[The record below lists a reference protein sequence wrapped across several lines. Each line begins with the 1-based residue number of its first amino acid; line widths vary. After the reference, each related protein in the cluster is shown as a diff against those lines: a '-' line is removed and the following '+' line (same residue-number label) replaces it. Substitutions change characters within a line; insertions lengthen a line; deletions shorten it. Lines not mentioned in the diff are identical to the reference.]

1 MAAAPIKKRLR
12 DMLMADTLSKRLLVL
27 MWVALV
33 GSHFL
38 AYATVRVFHMPAQRP
53 GESMFERMP
62 TMPSLPPT
70 PGVPQAA
77 TEPAGGPWQ
86 AAPPGGSPQGETPPG
101 DRDAKGLPAP
111 HPGTAPPRPPP
122 DGLWQPPHPTG
133 PADLPAPGPRPLPW
147 DALLLD
153 YGVRLAVIAA
163 AAWLGSRW
171 VSAPMRRLA
180 LASRALGD
188 SIGAREDAAPPLDE
202 RHGTA
207 EVREVAEVFN
217 RMAAQLRG
225 QFQSRSLMVAAISH
239 DLRTPL
245 TRLRLRLE
253 SMGEDTGQQQ
263 RCAADIREMN
273 ELIDNALEVFRLE
286 GPGYREPSQRADVSA
301 LVQAL
306 ADDLAEQGQPVTF
319 TGHPVVAD
327 IQPGALRRVVAN
339 LVGNA
344 LRYGGH
350 AEVHVMASGQAA
362 HIVVEDRGPGIPP
375 AELEAVFQPFYR
387 VDSARGRDTGGT
399 GLGLYIARD
408 LTERQGG
415 ALSLANRADGGLR
428 AEVVLPLRGEAAA

>member
-1 MAAAPIKKRLR
+1 MAATSIKERLR
-12 DMLMADTLSKRLLVL
+12 GLLRADTLAKRLLVL

-38 AYATVRVFHMPAQRP
+38 AYAAVRVLLMPAQRP
-53 GESMFERMP
+53 EESMFERMP

-77 TEPAGGPWQ
+77 TEPAGGPRQ
-86 AAPPGGSPQGETPPG
+86 SAPPG

-122 DGLWQPPHPTG
+122 DGAWQPLPPTG
-133 PADLPAPGPRPLPW
+133 STDLPAPGPRPLPW

-180 LASRALGD
+180 RASRTLGD
-188 SIGAREDAAPPLDE
+188 SIGAREDSAPPLDE
-202 RHGTA
+202 RRGTT

-225 QFQSRSLMVAAISH
+225 QFRSRSLMVAAISH

-253 SMGEDTGQQQ
+253 AMGEDTVQQQ

-319 TGHPVVAD
+319 NGHPVVAD

-415 ALSLANRADGGLR
+415 ALSLANLPDGGLR
-428 AEVVLPLRGEAAA
+428 AEVVLPLRG

>member
-1 MAAAPIKKRLR
+1 MAAAAPLKKRLR
-12 DMLMADTLSKRLLVL
+12 GLLWSDTLSKRLLVL

-38 AYATVRVFHMPAQRP
+38 AYAAVRVFYMPAQPP
-53 GESMFERMP
+53 GESMFERLP
-62 TMPSLPPT
+62 TMPSLPPS
-70 PGVPQAA
+70 PGVPQTAA
-77 TEPAGGPWQ
+77 PRK
-86 AAPPGGSPQGETPPG
+86 PPGGGWPDASPPG
-101 DRDAKGLPAP
+101 
-111 HPGTAPPRPPP
+111 PPPLRPPP
-122 DGLWQPPHPTG
+122 AMEPRS
-133 PADLPAPGPRPLPW
+133 LPRG
-147 DALLLD
+147 ALLLD

-180 LASRALGD
+180 RASRALGD
-188 SIGAREDAAPPLDE
+188 SIGSREDAAAPLDE
-202 RHGTA
+202 RRGTA

-225 QFQSRSLMVAAISH
+225 QFNSRSLMVAAISH

-253 SMGEDTGQQQ
+253 SMGDDAGLRQ
-263 RCAADIREMN
+263 RSAADIREMN

-286 GPGYREPSQRADVSA
+286 GPGYREPPQPADVNA
-301 LVQAL
+301 LVQSL
-306 ADDLAEQGQPVTF
+306 VDDLAEQGRPVAF

-350 AEVHVMASGQAA
+350 AEVHVMASGRAA

-387 VDSARGRDTGGT
+387 VDSARCRDTGGT

-415 ALSLANRADGGLR
+415 TLSLANRPGGGLR
-428 AEVVLPLRGEAAA
+428 AEVVLPLRG

>member
-1 MAAAPIKKRLR
+1 MAAAPTKKRLR
-12 DMLMADTLSKRLLVL
+12 GLLLADTLSKRLLVL

-38 AYATVRVFHMPAQRP
+38 AYAAVRVFHMPAQRP

-77 TEPAGGPWQ
+77 AERAGGPRQAVQPGVAPRRPPPPGEGGAEGPQAPHAQSRPPAGGEW
-86 AAPPGGSPQGETPPG
+86 
-101 DRDAKGLPAP
+101 
-111 HPGTAPPRPPP
+111 PGTPPRPASSP
-122 DGLWQPPHPTG
+122 
-133 PADLPAPGPRPLPW
+133 PAPGPGSLPW
-147 DALLLD
+147 NALLLD

-180 LASRALGD
+180 RASRALGD
-188 SIGAREDAAPPLDE
+188 SIGARADAAPPLDE

-217 RMAAQLRG
+217 RMATQLRG

-253 SMGEDTGQQQ
+253 SMGDDTGQKQ
-263 RCAADIREMN
+263 RSAADIREMN

-286 GPGYREPSQRADVSA
+286 GPGYREPSQRADVGA

-306 ADDLAEQGQPVTF
+306 ADDLAEQGQTVTF

-350 AEVHVMASGQAA
+350 AEIQVMASGQAA

-387 VDSARGRDTGGT
+387 VDSARGRETGGT

-415 ALSLANRADGGLR
+415 TLSLANRPSGGLR
-428 AEVVLPLRGEAAA
+428 AEVVLPLRG